1 MKKVAYSGI
10 RGSITQYVRLASRI
24 FHPHLS
30 IEVKAHQLGR
40 YRLQHKD
47 ITYTP
52 ILLKIIATVAKKYPL
67 MNGIVSRSLLRKKIF
82 VPDEVDISIAME
94 KNYKGETFVA
104 IPVVRSVNEK
114 SIKTIASEINYLS
127 NLPYEKLP
135 DIKPVLFFHKLP
147 DFWKYWSL
155 KFICRS
161 PRVFKLFFG
170 TIGFSNL
177 GKFGITIASPTWVN
191 NIVFGIG
198 TIEEKPIVING
209 EIEKAPILHITMG
222 FNHAV
227 IDGAMAGRILSEVKG
242 LIENSDYSS
251 L

>member
-94 KNYKGETFVA
+94 KNYKGETFVK
-104 IPVVRSVNEK
+104 PLPLK
-114 SIKTIASEINYLS
+114 SITYLISHMKNCQISNQFYFSIN
-127 NLPYEKLP
+127 
-135 DIKPVLFFHKLP
+135 
-147 DFWKYWSL
+147 
-155 KFICRS
+155 CRIS
-161 PRVFKLFFG
+161 G
-170 TIGFSNL
+170 NIG
-177 GKFGITIASPTWVN
+177 
-191 NIVFGIG
+191 
-198 TIEEKPIVING
+198 
-209 EIEKAPILHITMG
+209 H
-222 FNHAV
+222 
-227 IDGAMAGRILSEVKG
+227 
-242 LIENSDYSS
+242 
-251 L
+251 

>member
-104 IPVVRSVNEK
+104 IPIVRSVNEK

-155 KFICRS
+155 KLMCRS
-161 PRVFKLFFG
+161 PYAFKLFFG
-170 TIGFSNL
+170 TVGFTNL
-177 GKFGITIASPTWVN
+177 GKYRIHTVFPAWVN
-191 NIVFGIG
+191 TIVFGIG
-198 TIEEKPIVING
+198 GIEEKPVVVNG
-209 EIEKAPILHITMG
+209 KIEIFPVLHLSLS
-222 FNHAV
+222 FDHSV
-227 IDGAMAGRILSEVKG
+227 LDGAMAGRILSEVKS

>member
-10 RGSITQYVRLASRI
+10 RGSITQYVRLASRVNPI
-24 FHPHLS
+24 HLS
-30 IEVKAHQLGR
+30 MEANAHQLER

-52 ILLKIIATVAKKYPL
+52 ILLKIIAAAVKKHPM
-67 MNGIVSRSLLRKKIF
+67 MNGILSRSILRKKILI
-82 VPDEVDISIAME
+82 PEEVDVAVAME
-94 KNYKGETFVA
+94 KSYKGETFVA
-104 IPVVRSVNEK
+104 IPIVRSVNEK

-155 KFICRS
+155 KLMCWS
-161 PRVFKLFFG
+161 PHAFKLFFG

-177 GKFGITIASPTWVN
+177 GKFGIHDFYPAWINTV
-191 NIVFGIG
+191 VFGVG
-198 TIEEKPIVING
+198 GIERKPVVVNG
-209 EIEKAPILHITMG
+209 KMETFPVLHLSLS
-222 FNHAV
+222 FNHSV
-227 IDGAMAGRILSEVKG
+227 LDGAVAGMILSEVKD
-242 LIENSDYSS
+242 LIENSDYSA

>member
-82 VPDEVDISIAME
+82 VPDEVDISI
-94 KNYKGETFVA
+94 K
-104 IPVVRSVNEK
+104 PLPLK
-114 SIKTIASEINYLS
+114 SITYLISHMKNCQISNQFYFSIN
-127 NLPYEKLP
+127 
-135 DIKPVLFFHKLP
+135 
-147 DFWKYWSL
+147 
-155 KFICRS
+155 CRIS
-161 PRVFKLFFG
+161 G
-170 TIGFSNL
+170 NIG
-177 GKFGITIASPTWVN
+177 
-191 NIVFGIG
+191 
-198 TIEEKPIVING
+198 
-209 EIEKAPILHITMG
+209 H
-222 FNHAV
+222 
-227 IDGAMAGRILSEVKG
+227 
-242 LIENSDYSS
+242 
-251 L
+251 